1 MLQNKNKLFFTGI
14 SALTIMTSGLT
25 ISTPTASANTQ
36 ESTPSVYP
44 IQGTEFSDENGQ
56 VISPGAFAT
65 LSPYWLI
72 NDSNDQLLNFY
83 NQVKQRLLDKQNTEQ
98 NMLKLDEYLNDL
110 WFVGAVSELYAT
122 PTDYNKRLEA
132 SQLVRWYKNNNAA
145 RPTFEILES
154 KLENVE
160 PILDITEPIGYF
172 ATESEYT
179 NNSPHQGEY
188 LIPGWSNT
196 TSTTYNTT
204 TTKGFSIGA
213 NTGIEIPLPFMD
225 KLGLTGSYNF
235 SKAENVSTTDSTT
248 LTIPVQ
254 TIQVSP
260 FSHSKTSFY
269 FQTHQYR
276 AKFDVTS
283 KFKADVGRDAE
294 YTKKRSAF
302 YLLAKY
308 NEYLPKGI
316 VIENGGKL
324 TLEGKGEISVPNH
337 INGFK
342 LVKETKETPLLGGEG
357 KTTKEIYT
365 KDPNTNKLI
374 PDSSSKKS

>member
-1 MLQNKNKLFFTGI
+1 MLKKNQIIFSGMTV
-14 SALTIMTSGLT
+14 LTIVGSGLT
-25 ISTPTASANTQ
+25 TSIPTAFANTQ
-36 ESTPSVYP
+36 ENITSLQSV
-44 IQGTEFSDENGQ
+44 QGQEFTDENGQ
-56 VISPGAFAT
+56 VISSGTFANI
-65 LSPYWLI
+65 SPYWLI
-72 NDSNDQLLNFY
+72 GDSNNELYSFY
-83 NQVKQRLLDKQNTEQ
+83 NQVKQRIVDKQNKEQ

-110 WFVGAVSELYAT
+110 WFVGAVSQLYET
-122 PTDYNKRLEA
+122 PNDHNKRLEA
-132 SQLVRWYKNNNAA
+132 SNLVRWYKNNNAA
-145 RPTFEILES
+145 KPNFEILES
-154 KLENVE
+154 KLDNVE

-179 NNSPHQGEY
+179 NDSPHKGEY

-196 TSTTYNTT
+196 TSTTYTTT

-213 NTGIEIPLPFMD
+213 NSGIEIPLPFVD

-235 SKAENVSTTDSTT
+235 SKVDNVTTTDSTT

-276 AKFDVTS
+276 AKFDVTAT
-283 KFKADVGRDAE
+283 FKAEVGRDAE
-294 YTKKRSAF
+294 YTRKRSAF

-316 VIENGGKL
+316 VVENGGKL

-342 LVKETKETPLLGGEG
+342 LVKETKETPLSGEEG
-357 KTTKEIYT
+357 KTITESYT
-365 KDPNTNKLI
+365 KNPNTNKFHPEI
-374 PDSSSKKS
+374 KKP

>member
-1 MLQNKNKLFFTGI
+1 MLQDKNKLFFTGI
-14 SALTIMTSGLT
+14 SALTIMASGLT
-25 ISTPTASANTQ
+25 IFSPTASAHTQ
-36 ESTPSVYP
+36 KGSPALHAL
-44 IQGTEFSDENGQ
+44 QGTEFSDGNGQ
-56 VISPGAFAT
+56 VISPGTFAT
-65 LSPYWLI
+65 ISPYWLI

-83 NQVKQRLLDKQNTEQ
+83 NQVKQRLLDKTNTEQ

-110 WFVGAVSELYAT
+110 WFVGAISELYAT
-122 PTDYNKRLEA
+122 PNDYNKRVEA
-132 SQLVRWYKNNNAA
+132 SQLVRWYKNNNVA

-172 ATESEYT
+172 ATESDYT
-179 NNSPHQGEY
+179 NNSPHKGEY

-213 NTGIEIPLPFMD
+213 NSGIEIPLPFID

-235 SKAENVSTTDSTT
+235 SKVENVSKTESTT

-269 FQTHQYR
+269 FQKHQYR
-276 AKFDVTS
+276 AKFDVTAT
-283 KFKADVGRDAE
+283 FKAEVGRDAE
-294 YTKKRSAF
+294 YTNKRSAF

-308 NEYLPKGI
+308 NAYLPKGI
-316 VIENGGKL
+316 VVEHGGKL

-342 LVKETKETPLLGGEG
+342 LVKETKETPLSGGEG
-357 KTTKEIYT
+357 KITKELYT
-365 KDPNTNKLI
+365 KEPHTHKLM
-374 PDSSSKKS
+374 PDVSQP

>member
-1 MLQNKNKLFFTGI
+1 MLKKNKIIFSGMTV
-14 SALTIMTSGLT
+14 LTIVGSGLT
-25 ISTPTASANTQ
+25 TSIPTVFANTQ
-36 ESTPSVYP
+36 ENITSLQSV
-44 IQGTEFSDENGQ
+44 QGQEFTDENGQ
-56 VISPGAFAT
+56 IISSGTFANI
-65 LSPYWLI
+65 SPYWLI
-72 NDSNDQLLNFY
+72 GDSDNELYSFY
-83 NQVKQRLLDKQNTEQ
+83 NQVKQRIFDKQNKEQ

-110 WFVGAVSELYAT
+110 WFVGAVSQLYET
-122 PTDYNKRLEA
+122 PNDHLTRLEA
-132 SQLVRWYKNNNAA
+132 SNLVRWYKNNNAA
-145 RPTFEILES
+145 KPNFEILES
-154 KLENVE
+154 KLNNVE

-179 NNSPHQGEY
+179 NNSPHKGEY

-196 TSTTYNTT
+196 TSTTYTTT
-204 TTKGFSIGA
+204 TTKGFSIGS
-213 NTGIEIPLPFMD
+213 NSGIEIPLPFVD

-235 SKAENVSTTDSTT
+235 SKVDNVTTTDSTT

-260 FSHSKTSFY
+260 FSHSETSFY

-276 AKFDVTS
+276 AKFAVTAT
-283 KFKADVGRDAE
+283 FKAEVGRDAE
-294 YTKKRSAF
+294 YTRKRSAY

-316 VIENGGKL
+316 VVENGGKL

-342 LVKETKETPLLGGEG
+342 LVKETKETPLSGEEG
-357 KTTKEIYT
+357 KTITESYT
-365 KDPNTNKLI
+365 KNPNTNKFHAEI
-374 PDSSSKKS
+374 K